1 MSTRYVMD
9 TYDDEYY
16 SRRKS
21 SAFRGGVRDEDSE
34 EEEDR
39 RRAHSDDGSYDDRR
53 GSDYDRDRERDRDRD
68 RDDDNDVRGNGRYDE
83 EEEEDPDNYR
93 MSNGRKW
100 KGRDDNGDDDDED
113 IDYGR
118 ERKSKDKGKKKSSRD
133 SKDKKSLER
142 VRLKQT
148 ILKWGDESIKST
160 LLHFQCVSFDYTQ
173 NQKRMR
179 MNMYFAHPNSDAHM
193 EIYRSTFMVPY
204 GNSMMQTPLAYMF
217 QNRERYLDKVMESYV
232 KANAHDKN
240 NLSFSSSISNK
251 NFMVCGLRVI
261 NVRSNIINPM
271 SVLVDGVVDKYT
283 APHTVSWDENKQF
296 LTVLTPNTDY
306 DVVYSYDLKD
316 SPNIQAI
323 HGIHDIAADERNGIS
338 SWGDTT
344 VRDIVSVDMCSGK
357 FVWLMYNLPYLVKD
371 YSLANKAKDEK
382 SKLSRPE
389 GITSEI
395 YKSLMDFSEKH
406 PMPNIYSRKA
416 RLDDNHIGKIIEI
429 VSTNNNQT
437 LMWKVRED
445 QPSFRFPY
453 KFIEYVIPKYRETT
467 QLIRMA
473 NPENMIMTTRGE
485 KLANDPDFGP
495 NDRIVFTV
503 LTNIFRPRLFAVT
516 KPVKVHRVEE
526 DDRE

>member
-1 MSTRYVMD
+1 MD
-9 TYDDEYY
+9 QVDEEYY

-21 SAFRGGVRDEDSE
+21 SAFRGGNRDNDSDE
-34 EEEDR
+34 EEY
-39 RRAHSDDGSYDDRR
+39 RARSDDGSEDDQRISDRR
-53 GSDYDRDRERDRDRD
+53 AGDSEVEEEQDTYRLTNGRRWKARNGDNDHDRD
-68 RDDDNDVRGNGRYDE
+68 YE
-83 EEEEDPDNYR
+83 EEEEVEY
-93 MSNGRKW
+93 
-100 KGRDDNGDDDDED
+100 KGRE
-113 IDYGR
+113 
-118 ERKSKDKGKKKSSRD
+118 KGKKKPEAE

-160 LLHFQCVSFDYTQ
+160 LMHFQCVRFDYTQ

-193 EIYRSTFMVPY
+193 EVYRSTFMLPY
-204 GNSMMQTPLAYMF
+204 NGRSLQTSLAYMF

-240 NLSFSSSISNK
+240 NLSFSSSTSNK

-271 SVLVDGVVDKYT
+271 SVLVDGVVDRYT
-283 APHTVSWDENKQF
+283 APHTVSWKENSQF

-323 HGIHDIAADERNGIS
+323 HGIHDIVEDQKKGIS
-338 SWGDTT
+338 SWGDVS

-371 YSLANKAKDEK
+371 YSIANKGKDEK
-382 SKLSRPE
+382 KLARPE
-389 GITSEI
+389 GITSET
-395 YKSLMDFSEKH
+395 YKALMDFSERN

-429 VSTNNNQT
+429 VSASSNQT

-453 KFIEYVIPKYRETT
+453 KFIEYVIPRYNETT

-473 NPENMIMTTRGE
+473 NPDNMIMTTQGE
-485 KLANDPDFGP
+485 KLENDPDFGP

-503 LTNIFRPRLFAVT
+503 LTNVFRPRLFAVT
-516 KPVKVHRVEE
+516 KPIKVARVE
-526 DDRE
+526 DDERE